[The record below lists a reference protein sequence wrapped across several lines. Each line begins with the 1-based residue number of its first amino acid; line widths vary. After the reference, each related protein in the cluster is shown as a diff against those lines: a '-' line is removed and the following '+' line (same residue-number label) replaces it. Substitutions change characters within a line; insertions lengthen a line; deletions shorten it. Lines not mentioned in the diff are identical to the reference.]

1 MNAFCGNNNVYQ
13 EGAKVLKDLVE
24 QNVFVLNAAD
34 VQVLVDARGDGV
46 PRIVHWG
53 APLGLTTAAELAAF
67 ADASVPQIASN
78 SVDTQIPF
86 SILPDASRGWAG
98 APGIEGHRSGYDFAL
113 QLTLRSAAVVD
124 AEDARV
130 STRLGIELADDELQI
145 GVRID
150 IDALT
155 SGMFRLRAS
164 VKNAGATPYTVDAL
178 RLGFPVPP
186 RAEEV
191 LDFAGRHMRESQ
203 AQRHALT
210 VGTHAREGRRGRTGH
225 DASLLYAVGT
235 PGFGFRH
242 GDVWAVQTAW
252 SGNHRTFAER
262 QTNGRTILGGEEIL
276 LPGEIV
282 LAAGEAYESP
292 WIYASYGTGI
302 DAVGA
307 RFHAH
312 LRARERARTSPRPV
326 VLNTWEAVYFD
337 HDPAAIFA
345 LAEKA
350 ASVGVERFVLDDG
363 WFVGRRSK
371 QSGLGDWT
379 VDETVW
385 PEGLL
390 PLAQHVRALGME
402 FGLWFEPEMINP
414 NSDAARAHPEW
425 IMAPAHRQPPTSRYQ
440 QVLDLQNPEAFA
452 HVRDAITSLVREL
465 DLAFIKWDHNRDLI
479 DAAHA
484 GRAGVHG
491 QTAAFYRLL
500 DELHA
505 EFPDL
510 EIESCSSGGARADLE
525 VLERADR
532 IWASDCIDA
541 HERQRIDLWSSV
553 TVPPELLGS
562 HIGSD
567 IAHATRRRHR
577 LSYRAMTALMS
588 NLGIEWDLRDA
599 SESDLAELQGWVEYY
614 KSVRPLLHSGVVVRG
629 DHADPALSI
638 RGVVAADKSEALFSV
653 AAMAT
658 SVGAPPGPV
667 LLPGLD
673 PDARYSVAPAVA
685 AEGTMQYN
693 EHPLPAWWTGGLTT
707 TGAAL
712 GHAGVQLP
720 ALAPDN
726 ALLIRVA
733 RIAEEAH

>member
-1 MNAFCGNNNVYQ
+1 M
-13 EGAKVLKDLVE
+13 LKDLVE
-24 QNVFVLNAAD
+24 SNVFVLNAAD
-34 VQVLVDARGDGV
+34 VQVIVDARTDMV

-53 APLGLTTAAELAAF
+53 APLGLASTSDLEAF
-67 ADASVPQIASN
+67 ADATVPQIASN
-78 SVDTQIPF
+78 SVDTTVPF

-98 APGIEGHRSGYDFAL
+98 APGIEGHRAGADFAI
-113 QLTLRSAAVVD
+113 QLTLRRADMAPSD
-124 AEDARV
+124 DPRV
-130 STRLGIELADDELQI
+130 SSRLRIVLGDADLELDVVIL
-145 GVRID
+145 

-155 SGMFRLRAS
+155 SGLFRLRAS
-164 VKNAGATPYTVDAL
+164 ITNSAAMPYTVDAL
-178 RLGFPVPP
+178 RLGLPVPS
-186 RAEEV
+186 RAEEI
-191 LDFAGRHMRESQ
+191 LDFAGRHMREAQ
-203 AQRHALT
+203 AQRHSLT

-242 GDVWAVQTAW
+242 GEVWAVQTAW
-252 SGNHRTFAER
+252 SGNHRTFVER
-262 QTNGRTILGGEEIL
+262 QTNGRTVLGGEEIL
-276 LPGEIV
+276 LAGEMV
-282 LAAGEAYESP
+282 LAAGDTYESP
-292 WIYASYGTGI
+292 WVYASHGSGI
-302 DAVGA
+302 DAVGS

-312 LRARERARTSPRPV
+312 LRARARARTTPRPV

-337 HDPAAIFA
+337 HNPAALFA

-350 ASVGVERFVLDDG
+350 AAVGVERFVLDDG

-371 QSGLGDWT
+371 QAGLGDWT
-379 VDETVW
+379 VDRTVW
-385 PEGLL
+385 PEGLG
-390 PLAQHVRALGME
+390 PLAEHVRGLGME

-425 IMAPAHRQPPTSRYQ
+425 IMSPAHRQPPTSRYQ

-452 HVRDAITSLVREL
+452 HVRDAIARLVREL

-479 DAAHA
+479 DAAHE

-491 QTAAFYRLL
+491 QTVALYRLL

-588 NLGIEWDLRDA
+588 NLGIEWDLREA
-599 SESDLAELQGWVEYY
+599 SESDLEELKGWVDYY
-614 KSVRPLLHSGVVVRG
+614 KSVRSLLHTGTVVRG
-629 DHADPALSI
+629 DHPDPALTI
-638 RGVVAADKSEALFSV
+638 RGVVAEDLSEGLFSV
-653 AAMAT
+653 AAVAT
-658 SVGAPPGPV
+658 SVGAPPGAV
-667 LLPGLD
+667 ILPGLD
-673 PDARYSVAPAVA
+673 VSARYAVSPATA

-693 EHPLPAWWTGGLTT
+693 EHSLPSWWASGLTT

-712 GHAGVQLP
+712 AVAGIQLP

-726 ALLIRVA
+726 AVLIRA
-733 RIAEEAH
+733 TRIAEEIA